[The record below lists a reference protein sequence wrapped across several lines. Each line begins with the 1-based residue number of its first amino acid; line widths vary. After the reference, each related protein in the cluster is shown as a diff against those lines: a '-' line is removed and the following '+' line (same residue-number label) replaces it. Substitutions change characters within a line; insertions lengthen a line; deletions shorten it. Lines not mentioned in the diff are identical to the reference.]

1 MRYIKPPDFKS
12 VKQLGEV
19 YKKIEQD
26 ITVLMTTDASARTA
40 NELNQ
45 KIGQAISAAV
55 SYLSNVNK
63 DYSWKEL
70 PKAFKEGQNSVQEER
85 KVLSQEEASAILEK
99 QGFKYAKNG
108 FSRDTYI
115 ELQNATKSAGNG
127 LIKRVNTIIK
137 DLAKTGQDTIYN
149 VQQAILK
156 DLQEHN
162 VLEIEYS
169 NGAKMPLSA
178 YATMAARS
186 ARIESTNIG
195 AIGRALQG
203 GTDLVEM
210 TTMPQCCKLCGAYQN
225 KVYSISGKDKR
236 FPALFKTVLKNGYA
250 LPHPN
255 CRHEFIPYYEEIEDP
270 EDVKKDIAKSKIKY
284 DSKGNLVD
292 VRYQKDIE
300 AYQSWQAGNRQLNR
314 EMHEYEQMQAYYENK
329 GEEAPYKTLGAFRRA
344 RRAQAQ
350 SYKDNRKEW
359 SAKNE
364 IAKDSTTNK
373 YSVDEF
379 NKDGRE
385 LTTFNLYEAKNE
397 QERFDKTYEF
407 YSKYQVGVANK
418 DNFYYNS
425 IAKFEDIG
433 GRPKRPPDYVS
444 YTRDGKVSSE
454 YWYEGDTV
462 IRGSDHWGNG
472 VASCDWSISSKNVTE
487 SERISKTSKRYGK
500 VKYSDIK
507 FKTEVIE
514 INGVKHFVGFDNVVD
529 YKRGTR
535 LYKIKGNYYI
545 NEGAATHNQFVKA
558 DYSNEYNMF
567 FANRDEVLKAE
578 AIEEK
583 QLEEQRKKLEAEQR
597 KNEEK
602 QLEEQRKNEERHKE
616 LLKNGI
622 FDKDSTKIPNVG
634 DMFLTHDNQIV
645 EIVGVTKLGGM
656 VAVKLKNGKQY
667 ALRNIK

>member
-26 ITVLMTTDASARTA
+26 ITELMTTDASARTA

-55 SYLSNVNK
+55 AYLSNVNK
-63 DYSWKEL
+63 DYSGKEL
-70 PKAFKEGQNSVQEER
+70 PKAFMEGQESVQEER
-85 KVLSQEEASAILEK
+85 KVLSQEEASAILEE

-127 LIKRVNTIIK
+127 LKTRVNSIIK
-137 DLAKTGQDTIYN
+137 DLAKTGQDTVYN

-156 DLQEHN
+156 DLEEHS

-210 TTMPQCCKLCGAYQN
+210 TTMPQCCKLCGAYQG

-292 VRYQKDIE
+292 VRHQADIKGYQ
-300 AYQSWQAGNRQLNR
+300 AWQAGNRQLNR
-314 EMHEYEQMQAYYENK
+314 EYLEYEQMRKHYE
-329 GEEAPYKTLGAFRRA
+329 GREQDMPYKTLGAFRKA
-344 RRAQAQ
+344 RRSNNLSPAFKKWR
-350 SYKDNRKEW
+350 YRK
-359 SAKNE
+359 
-364 IAKDSTTNK
+364 
-373 YSVDEF
+373 VDENTYNRWVKVQNF
-379 NKDGRE
+379 RNCP
-385 LTTFNLYEAKNE
+385 
-397 QERFDKTYEF
+397 KTL
-407 YSKYQVGVANK
+407 
-418 DNFYYNS
+418 
-425 IAKFEDIG
+425 ED
-433 GRPKRPPDYVS
+433 
-444 YTRDGKVSSE
+444 
-454 YWYEGDTV
+454 
-462 IRGSDHWGNG
+462 
-472 VASCDWSISSKNVTE
+472 
-487 SERISKTSKRYGK
+487 
-500 VKYSDIK
+500 
-507 FKTEVIE
+507 
-514 INGVKHFVGFDNVVD
+514 
-529 YKRGTR
+529 
-535 LYKIKGNYYI
+535 LQKIKYNKP
-545 NEGAATHNQFVKA
+545 NEW
-558 DYSNEYNMF
+558 
-567 FANRDEVLKAE
+567 EVLKRE
-578 AIEEK
+578 RTTIEKINEKKWTDSFREKAINTYY
-583 QLEEQRKKLEAEQR
+583 LFRKKGIEFTDHGVAKYLQR
-597 KNEEK
+597 N
-602 QLEEQRKNEERHKE
+602 
-616 LLKNGI
+616 I
-622 FDKDSTKIPNVG
+622 SFDKVLEIDKKPFNYVQKDKKYIKFYDGLAIIYTETKK
-634 DMFLTHDNQIV
+634 
-645 EIVGVTKLGGM
+645 EIVSV
-656 VAVKLKNGKQY
+656 VPRN
-667 ALRNIK
+667 NIKGEWDEI